1 MSYQRE
7 SQMHPSTKTA
17 RIAGWLY
24 LVTVIATPFLM
35 IYVPSRLT
43 VAGDASATM
52 SRILANE
59 SLFRAQIV
67 VGLFSELCFIG
78 AIVALYRLLHEVDR
92 YLSALMVLLI
102 MLVVPLA
109 LLGSANELAM
119 LTIVRGGKLLEVFDK
134 PQRDA
139 IAMLL
144 INFDRYGVYVAE
156 LFWGLWLLPLGVLVR
171 RSGFLPRWLG
181 VWLVLNGVAYV
192 ILSFIGIAVPELAS
206 RALGYATPVLFG
218 EAVLAVWLVVVGI
231 RPTKSDAVSA
241 KGTA

>member
-1 MSYQRE
+1 MQ
-7 SQMHPSTKTA
+7 PSTKTA

-35 IYVPSRLT
+35 IYVPARLT

-52 SRILANE
+52 TRILANE
-59 SLFRAQIV
+59 SLYRAQIV

-78 AIVALYRLLHEVDR
+78 AILALYRLLHEVDR

-144 INFDRYGVYVAE
+144 INFDHFGVYVAE
-156 LFWGLWLLPLGVLVR
+156 LFWGLWLLPLGLLVR

-181 VWLVLNGVAYV
+181 AWLVLNGVAYV
-192 ILSFIGIAVPELAS
+192 ILGFIGIAFPESAG
-206 RALGYATPVLFG
+206 RALQYATPVLLG
-218 EAVLAVWLVVVGI
+218 EAVLALWLVVVGV
-231 RPTKSDAVSA
+231 RPQKSAGVSA
-241 KGTA
+241 PVTA